1 MATVGLI
8 AVIIGAVA
16 ALIGALVA
24 LLNFFYGLG
33 KDVERRDDS

>member
-8 AVIIGAVA
+8 AAIVTAVA

-24 LLNFFYGLG
+24 LLSFFYGLG
-33 KDVERRDDS
+33 KDVERRDDP